1 MSALPSAFA
10 ATRAAHV
17 PVRFYLPVI
26 VSAEH
31 DSALDALVAMKLP
44 RDEAQD
50 LVVASWLR
58 APGEALL
65 ARIDGGRHVATLPL
79 ADGRWAAG
87 NAYPEPAC
95 PTLAD
100 AERRLARLLRGGRRG
115 CIAWVEAHPL

>member
-1 MSALPSAFA
+1 MRRYF
-10 ATRAAHV
+10 
-17 PVRFYLPVI
+17 PVI
-26 VSAEH
+26 VCAEH
-31 DSALDALVAMKLP
+31 DSPLDALVAMKLP

-58 APGEALL
+58 VQGEAIV